1 MSVVC
6 APRQPTMSTDNDGPC
21 GAALNEPS
29 LTLSQYLYYADT
41 KSLWT
46 WLTSPPRYASVWC
59 AVIFVCKCTASKC
72 ILTIIS
78 CGVHYSLLASRLAC
92 LRDLMSLKLAQ
103 RTPIV
108 RLTVTAASD
117 QQPKQQ
123 KQQQQQQQKQA
134 SASIMQYDSATATTP
149 TSESADKDRDV
160 SLLQRFKRIIDEK
173 RESYEQER
181 RRKLQQGS
189 AEVSSGSMAEVILGL
204 LTSSNPA
211 TATVDASL
219 STTSV
224 STTTSTTT
232 TTTTTTT
239 TATAV
244 SRSNPSATVEDDI
257 TQASTATSTAADLR
271 RRKTTD
277 SKTSTDAI
285 TLRRSQSA
293 ELTNM
298 TRDNDQEKTTAHKS
312 TMTSIPGQPSAS
324 DIGAYR
330 LINVICKY
338 SPYKFRI
345 IVEFAG

>member
-134 SASIMQYDSATATTP
+134 SASIMQCDSATATTP

-189 AEVSSGSMAEVILGL
+189 AEVLSSGSMAEVILGL

-330 LINVICKY
+330 LINVIL
-338 SPYKFRI
+338 
-345 IVEFAG
+345 